1 MPRNSPPAQPPASHA
16 VEIRTVRF
24 GAADHADAASAEVA
38 VEAPINIVYGNM
50 PYAVMMATPSDL
62 EDFVTGFSLTEGIVR
77 SVDEIRSIAATPQQE
92 GIVVSVELAPGRF
105 REHLARRRNLSG
117 RTSCGL
123 CGVETL
129 ADLPAAEAR
138 AATARPIAPAAI
150 GAALGALERQQ
161 PLHRL
166 TRSVHAA
173 AWCDRDG
180 AILAVRE
187 DVGRHN
193 ALDKLIGARL
203 RTGHGATDGFV
214 LVTSRAS
221 FEMVEKAAIFGAG
234 ALVSISAPTSLAIER
249 ANALG
254 LTLVCIARTDSATV
268 FAGRLADTVESVA
281 R

>member
-1 MPRNSPPAQPPASHA
+1 MPRNSPPAQPPASVA
-16 VEIRTVRF
+16 TPASTLRF
-24 GAADHADAASAEVA
+24 ASGRSEAASAEVA
-38 VEAPINIVYGNM
+38 VEAAVNIVYGNL

-62 EDFVTGFSLTEGIVR
+62 EDFVVGFSLTEGIIR
-77 SVDEIRSIAATPQQE
+77 NGDEIRGIAVAPQAN
-92 GIVVSVELAPGRF
+92 GIVVTVELAPGRF

-123 CGVETL
+123 CGVEAL

-138 AATARPIAPAAI
+138 AGGAAPIAPAAI
-150 GAALGALERQQ
+150 AAALGSLERHQ

-173 AWCDRDG
+173 AWCGRDG
-180 AILAVRE
+180 TILAARE

-203 RTGHGATDGFV
+203 RAGHPANDGFV

-234 ALVSISAPTSLAIER
+234 TLVAISAPTSLAIER
-249 ANALG
+249 ARHLG
-254 LTLVCIARTDSATV
+254 LTLAAVARRDGCIVFTGALAPETETIAR
-268 FAGRLADTVESVA
+268 
-281 R
+281 